1 MPYNSEK
8 EKEMLFFRAKK
19 LFFNKEV
26 TLEKGKFW
34 IKKSKVIDLEKS
46 SRFLEIFFPSK
57 QVNLPYNGQ
66 KEKIVKIRGKSFFF
80 KEVTLKRVNFL

>member
-19 LFFNKEV
+19 LFFYKEV

-46 SRFLEIFFPSK
+46 SRFLEIVLPSK
-57 QVNLPYNGQ
+57 QVNLPYNSQ
-66 KEKIVKIRGKSFFF
+66 KEQEMHLFPAKKVVF
-80 KEVTLKRVNFL
+80 